1 MLELKVLVLELGAI
15 CRLPR
20 SNEAKMFVEL
30 GERNCIKQRKIYAYI
45 IFLRYETT
53 ILTNTLA
60 ASAVVVG
67 KVSAL
72 AHEIYEIVQR
82 RKVEHFNELRGTVF

>member
-1 MLELKVLVLELGAI
+1 MH
-15 CRLPR
+15 
-20 SNEAKMFVEL
+20 
-30 GERNCIKQRKIYAYI
+30 AYI
-45 IFLRYETT
+45 VFKRYEAI

-72 AHEIYEIVQR
+72 AHEIYEIVC
-82 RKVEHFNELRGTVF
+82 KK